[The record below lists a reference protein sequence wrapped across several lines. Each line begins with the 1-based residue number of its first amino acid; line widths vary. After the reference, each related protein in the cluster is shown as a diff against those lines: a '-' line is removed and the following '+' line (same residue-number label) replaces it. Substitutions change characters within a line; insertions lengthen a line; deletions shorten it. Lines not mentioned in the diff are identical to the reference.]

1 MRMSQLFF
9 RTYREAPSEAES
21 DAYKLV
27 VRAGLARQIASGIFS
42 FMPLGWRVMR
52 RIEEIIRQEMD
63 AIGGQEVHLPV
74 LQPAELWQESGRY
87 DAIGSELF
95 RLKDRNKRDFVLAM
109 THEEAVTEM
118 ARGIV
123 NSYRQLP
130 FMLYQVQTK
139 ERDEPRPRGGLMR
152 LREFTM
158 KDAYS
163 FHETTDDLD
172 RYYPLV
178 VQAYLNIFKR
188 CGLNVVAADADPGM
202 MGGNASHEFI
212 LISDAGEDQ
221 VVTCPDCGYAANLE
235 AAVGKLMALPQE
247 EPGQMEAVATPNIKS
262 IADLA
267 EFFNMG
273 PERFLKTM
281 VFSGQN
287 GLVAAAIRGDLEV
300 NLAKLARVSGQGD
313 LQLADEDALT
323 KAGLVQGFVSP
334 VGLKNISVIADTSVT
349 QSFNFVAGGNRV
361 DTHIRNVVA
370 GRDFKVHHIGDIA
383 EVAEG
388 QSCSTCGK
396 PLQIARGIELGH
408 TFKLGLKYS
417 ATMGATFQD
426 KDGGSR
432 PIVMGCY
439 GIGLDRL
446 LQSVVDGNH
455 DASGIM
461 WPAEVAPYQVAL
473 VSLNPDDQVSAAA
486 ENLYDELKT
495 AGYEVLYDD
504 RAESAGV
511 KLKDADLIGLPV
523 RIVVS
528 PKTLKEGQVEIKP
541 RSGEFYRVALA
552 ESLQSVSGLLK
563 N

>member
-9 RTYREAPSEAES
+9 RTYREAPSDAES

-27 VRAGLARQIASGIFS
+27 ARTGLARQIASGIKEKT
-42 FMPLGWRVMR
+42 PLGWRVMR
-52 RIEEIIRQEMD
+52 RIEEIIRQEME
-63 AIGGQEVHLPV
+63 AIGGQEVHMPV

-87 DAIGSELF
+87 NAIGSELF

-118 ARGIV
+118 ARGLV

-130 FMLYQVQTK
+130 FMLFQIQTK

-163 FHETTDDLD
+163 FHETAEDLD

-178 VQAYLNIFKR
+178 VQAYLNIFRR
-188 CGLNVVAADADPGM
+188 CGLNVVAAEADSGM
-202 MGGNASHEFI
+202 MGGNTSHEFI
-212 LISDAGEDQ
+212 LISETGEDQ
-221 VVTCPDCGYAANLE
+221 VVTCPGCGYAANLE
-235 AAVGKLMALPQE
+235 AAVGKLMPLPKE
-247 EPGQMEAVATPNIKS
+247 KPEPMEAVATPNIKS
-262 IADLA
+262 ISDLT
-267 EFFNMG
+267 EFFHMG

-281 VFSGQN
+281 VFSGKD

-300 NLAKLARVSGQGD
+300 NLAKLAHVSGQGD
-313 LQLADEDALT
+313 LQLADEDTLI

-334 VGLKNISVIADTSVT
+334 VGLKNIKIIADTSVT
-349 QSFNFVAGGNRV
+349 EAFNFVAGGNKV
-361 DTHIRNVVA
+361 DTHIKNVVL
-370 GRDFKVHHIGDIA
+370 GRDFKADQTGDIA
-383 EVAEG
+383 EVAAG
-388 QSCSTCGK
+388 QSCTACGQ
-396 PLQIARGIELGH
+396 PLRIDRGIELGH

-426 KDGGSR
+426 KEGASK

-446 LQSVVDGNH
+446 LQSVVDANH
-455 DASGIM
+455 DAAGIM
-461 WPAEVAPYQVAL
+461 WPAEVAPYHVAV
-473 VSLNPDDQVSAAA
+473 VSLNPDGQVTATA
-486 ENLYDELKT
+486 EKLYQDLKT
-495 AGYEVLYDD
+495 AGFDVLYDD

-528 PKTLKEGQVEIKP
+528 PKTLKEGQVEVKP
-541 RSGEFYRVALA
+541 RNGETSRVALA
-552 ESLQSVSGLLK
+552 EALQSVKDLLK
-563 N
+563 K

>member
-9 RTYREAPSEAES
+9 RTYREAPSDAES

-27 VRAGLARQIASGIFS
+27 ARTGLARQIASGVFS

-52 RIEEIIRQEMD
+52 RIEEIIRQEME
-63 AIGGQEVHLPV
+63 AIGGQEVHMPV

-87 DAIGSELF
+87 NAIGSELF

-118 ARGIV
+118 ARGLV

-130 FMLYQVQTK
+130 FMLFQIQTK

-163 FHETTDDLD
+163 FHETAEDLD

-178 VQAYLNIFKR
+178 VQAYLNIFRR
-188 CGLNVVAADADPGM
+188 CGLNVVAAEADSGM
-202 MGGNASHEFI
+202 MGGNTSHEFI
-212 LISDAGEDQ
+212 LISETGEDQ
-221 VVTCPDCGYAANLE
+221 VVTCPGCGYAANLE
-235 AAVGKLMALPQE
+235 AAVGKLMPLPKE
-247 EPGQMEAVATPNIKS
+247 KPEPMEAVATPNIKS
-262 IADLA
+262 ISDLT
-267 EFFNMG
+267 EFFHMG

-281 VFSGQN
+281 VFSGKD

-300 NLAKLARVSGQGD
+300 NLAKLAHVSGQGD
-313 LQLADEDALT
+313 LQLADEDTLI

-334 VGLKNISVIADTSVT
+334 VGLKNIKIIADTSVT
-349 QSFNFVAGGNRV
+349 EAFNFVAGGNKV
-361 DTHIRNVVA
+361 DTHIKNVVL
-370 GRDFKVHHIGDIA
+370 GRDFKADQTGDIA
-383 EVAEG
+383 EVAAG
-388 QSCSTCGK
+388 QSCTACGQ
-396 PLQIARGIELGH
+396 PLRIDRGIELGH

-426 KDGGSR
+426 KEGASK

-446 LQSVVDGNH
+446 LQSVVDANH
-455 DASGIM
+455 DAAGIM
-461 WPAEVAPYQVAL
+461 WPAEVAPYHVAV
-473 VSLNPDDQVSAAA
+473 VSLNPDGQVTATA
-486 ENLYDELKT
+486 EKLYQDLKT
-495 AGYEVLYDD
+495 AGFDVLYDD

-528 PKTLKEGQVEIKP
+528 PKTLKEGQVEVKP
-541 RSGEFYRVALA
+541 RNGETSRVALA
-552 ESLQSVSGLLK
+552 EALQSVKDLLK
-563 N
+563 K

>member
-27 VRAGLARQIASGIFS
+27 VRAGLARQIASGIFT

-52 RIEEIIRQEMD
+52 RIEEIIRQEME
-63 AIGGQEVHLPV
+63 AIGGQEVHMPV

-87 DAIGSELF
+87 DAIASELF

-130 FMLYQVQTK
+130 FMVFQIQTK

-163 FHETTDDLD
+163 FHDTNEDLD

-202 MGGNASHEFI
+202 MGGNDSHEFI
-212 LISDAGEDQ
+212 QVSEVGEDQ
-221 VVTCPDCGYAANLE
+221 VVTCPGCGYAANLE
-235 AAVGKLMALPQE
+235 AAVGKLMVLPQE
-247 EPGQMEAVATPNIKS
+247 EPKPMEAVATPDIKS
-262 IADLA
+262 ITDLA
-267 EFFNMG
+267 EFFKMG

-313 LQLADEDALT
+313 LQLADEDTLI

-334 VGLKNISVIADTSVT
+334 VGLKNITIIADTSVT
-349 QSFNFVAGGNRV
+349 ESFNFVAGGNKV
-361 DTHIRNVVA
+361 DTHIKNVVA
-370 GRDFKVHHIGDIA
+370 GRDFRVHHTGDIA

-388 QSCSTCGK
+388 QSCAACGQ
-396 PLQIARGIELGH
+396 PLRIDRGIELGH

-426 KDGGSR
+426 KDGASR

-455 DASGIM
+455 DASGII
-461 WPAEVAPYQVAL
+461 WPAEVAPYEVAL

-486 ENLYDELKT
+486 EKLYNDLKEDGFD
-495 AGYEVLYDD
+495 ALYDD

-541 RSGEFYRVALA
+541 RNGEFYRVALA
-552 ESLQSVSGLLK
+552 EAIQSVSGLLK

>member
-1 MRMSQLFF
+1 ILIRDTGGFLAMRMSQLFF

-27 VRAGLARQIASGIFS
+27 VRAGLARQIASGIFT

-52 RIEEIIRQEMD
+52 RIEEIIRQEME
-63 AIGGQEVHLPV
+63 AIGGQEVHMPV

-130 FMLYQVQTK
+130 FMVFQIQTK

-163 FHETTDDLD
+163 FHDTNEDLD

-202 MGGNASHEFI
+202 MGGNDSHEFI
-212 LISDAGEDQ
+212 QVSEAGEDQ
-221 VVTCPDCGYAANLE
+221 VVTCPGCGYAANLE

-247 EPGQMEAVATPNIKS
+247 EPKPMEAVATPDIKS
-262 IADLA
+262 ITDLA
-267 EFFNMG
+267 EFFKMG

-300 NLAKLARVSGQGD
+300 NLAKLA
-313 LQLADEDALT
+313 
-323 KAGLVQGFVSP
+323 
-334 VGLKNISVIADTSVT
+334 
-349 QSFNFVAGGNRV
+349 
-361 DTHIRNVVA
+361 
-370 GRDFKVHHIGDIA
+370 
-383 EVAEG
+383 
-388 QSCSTCGK
+388 
-396 PLQIARGIELGH
+396 
-408 TFKLGLKYS
+408 
-417 ATMGATFQD
+417 
-426 KDGGSR
+426 
-432 PIVMGCY
+432 
-439 GIGLDRL
+439 
-446 LQSVVDGNH
+446 
-455 DASGIM
+455 
-461 WPAEVAPYQVAL
+461 
-473 VSLNPDDQVSAAA
+473 
-486 ENLYDELKT
+486 
-495 AGYEVLYDD
+495 
-504 RAESAGV
+504 
-511 KLKDADLIGLPV
+511 
-523 RIVVS
+523 
-528 PKTLKEGQVEIKP
+528 
-541 RSGEFYRVALA
+541 
-552 ESLQSVSGLLK
+552 
-563 N
+563 

>member
-9 RTYREAPSEAES
+9 RTYREAPSDAES

-27 VRAGLARQIASGIFS
+27 ARTGLARQIASGVFS
-42 FMPLGWRVMR
+42 FMPLGWRAMR
-52 RIEEIIRQEMD
+52 RIEEIIRQEME
-63 AIGGQEVHLPV
+63 AIGGQEVHMPV

-87 DAIGSELF
+87 NAIGSELF

-118 ARGIV
+118 ARGLV

-130 FMLYQVQTK
+130 FMLFQIQTK

-163 FHETTDDLD
+163 FHETAEDLD

-178 VQAYLNIFKR
+178 VQAYLNIFRR
-188 CGLNVVAADADPGM
+188 CGLNVVAAEADSGM
-202 MGGNASHEFI
+202 MGGNTSHEFI
-212 LISDAGEDQ
+212 LISETGEDQ
-221 VVTCPDCGYAANLE
+221 VVTCPGCGYAANLE
-235 AAVGKLMALPQE
+235 AAVGKLMPLPKE
-247 EPGQMEAVATPNIKS
+247 KPEPMEAVATPNIKS
-262 IADLA
+262 ISDLT
-267 EFFNMG
+267 EFFHMG

-281 VFSGQN
+281 VFSGKD

-300 NLAKLARVSGQGD
+300 NLAKLAHVSGQGD
-313 LQLADEDALT
+313 LQLADEDTLI

-334 VGLKNISVIADTSVT
+334 VGLKNIKIIADTSVT
-349 QSFNFVAGGNRV
+349 EAFNFVAGGNKV
-361 DTHIRNVVA
+361 DTHIKNVVL
-370 GRDFKVHHIGDIA
+370 GRDFKADQTGDIA
-383 EVAEG
+383 EVAAG
-388 QSCSTCGK
+388 QSCTACGQ
-396 PLQIARGIELGH
+396 PLRIDRGIELGH

-426 KDGGSR
+426 KEGASK

-446 LQSVVDGNH
+446 LQSVVDANH
-455 DASGIM
+455 DAAGIM
-461 WPAEVAPYQVAL
+461 WPAEVAPYHVAV
-473 VSLNPDDQVSAAA
+473 VSLNPDGQVTATA
-486 ENLYDELKT
+486 EKLYQDLKT
-495 AGYEVLYDD
+495 AGFDVLYDD

-528 PKTLKEGQVEIKP
+528 PKTLKEGQVEVKP
-541 RSGEFYRVALA
+541 RNGETSRVALA
-552 ESLQSVSGLLK
+552 EALQSVKDLLK
-563 N
+563 K

>member
-1 MRMSQLFF
+1 MSQLFF
-9 RTYREAPSEAES
+9 RTYREAPSDAES

-27 VRAGLARQIASGIFS
+27 ARTGLARQIASGVFS

-52 RIEEIIRQEMD
+52 RIEEIIRQEME
-63 AIGGQEVHLPV
+63 AIGGQEVHMPV

-87 DAIGSELF
+87 NAIGSELF

-118 ARGIV
+118 ARGLV

-130 FMLYQVQTK
+130 FMLFQIQTK

-163 FHETTDDLD
+163 FHETAEDLD

-178 VQAYLNIFKR
+178 VQAYLNIFRR
-188 CGLNVVAADADPGM
+188 CGLNVVAAEADSGM
-202 MGGNASHEFI
+202 MGGNTSHEFI
-212 LISDAGEDQ
+212 LISETGEDQ
-221 VVTCPDCGYAANLE
+221 VVTCPGCGYAANLE
-235 AAVGKLMALPQE
+235 AAVGKLMPLPKE
-247 EPGQMEAVATPNIKS
+247 KPEPMEAVATPNIKS
-262 IADLA
+262 ISDLT
-267 EFFNMG
+267 EFFHMG

-281 VFSGQN
+281 VFSGKD

-300 NLAKLARVSGQGD
+300 NLAKLAHVSGQGD
-313 LQLADEDALT
+313 LQLADEDTLI

-334 VGLKNISVIADTSVT
+334 VGLKNIKIIADTSVT
-349 QSFNFVAGGNRV
+349 EAFNFVAGGNKV
-361 DTHIRNVVA
+361 DTHIKNVVL
-370 GRDFKVHHIGDIA
+370 GRDFKADQTGDIA
-383 EVAEG
+383 EVAAG
-388 QSCSTCGK
+388 QSCTACGQ
-396 PLQIARGIELGH
+396 PLRIDRGIELGH

-426 KDGGSR
+426 KEGASK

-446 LQSVVDGNH
+446 LQSVVDANH
-455 DASGIM
+455 DAAGIM
-461 WPAEVAPYQVAL
+461 WPAEVAPYHVAV
-473 VSLNPDDQVSAAA
+473 VSLNPDGQVTATA
-486 ENLYDELKT
+486 EKLYQDLKT
-495 AGYEVLYDD
+495 AGFDVLYDD

-528 PKTLKEGQVEIKP
+528 PKTLKEGQVEVKP
-541 RSGEFYRVALA
+541 RNGETSRVALA
-552 ESLQSVSGLLK
+552 EALQSVKDLLK
-563 N
+563 K